1 MPSQTW
7 GGSTGYSSASRI
19 RSVVEHFLALPS
31 ASQTSARFADMWSS
45 RAVTFLDVED
55 LTYIVGGGEG
65 NTAAGW
71 SSYVYRL
78 YGSTRNTSSGGTF
91 GVRGLPDRPYLE
103 FLVDRTALQAA
114 TTAIDGVADAA
125 QGRRLYQFLVSSAI
139 TTGRYNRGGPHQ
151 EILLAWAAAGS
162 SAAPTSG

>member
-1 MPSQTW
+1 MPGKW
-7 GGSTGYSSASRI
+7 GGSSGYTSASRI
-19 RSVVEHFLALPS
+19 RATIDHFLTLPV
-31 ASQTSARFADMWSS
+31 ASQTSARFADLWSS
-45 RAVTFLDVED
+45 RAIHYLDPPD
-55 LTYIVGGGEG
+55 LTYIIPEEG

-78 YGSTRNTSSGGTF
+78 YGSTRNTSSGGIF
-91 GVRGLPDRPYLE
+91 GVRGLPDLPYLE

>member
-1 MPSQTW
+1 MPGQW
-7 GGSTGYSSASRI
+7 GGSSGYTSASRI
-19 RSVVEHFLALPS
+19 RSIVEHFLALPT

-78 YGSTRNTSSGGTF
+78 YGSTRNTSSGT
-91 GVRGLPDRPYLE
+91 VRGLSDQPYRE
-103 FLVDRTALQAA
+103 FLTDRTDLQAA
-114 TTAIDGVADAA
+114 TSAISGVTDVA
-125 QGRRLYQFLVSSAI
+125 QGQRLYQFLVSTVIAA
-139 TTGRYNRGGPHQ
+139 GRYTRGSPHQ
-151 EILLAWAAAGS
+151 EILLAWAASGS
-162 SAAPTSG
+162 SAAPSSV